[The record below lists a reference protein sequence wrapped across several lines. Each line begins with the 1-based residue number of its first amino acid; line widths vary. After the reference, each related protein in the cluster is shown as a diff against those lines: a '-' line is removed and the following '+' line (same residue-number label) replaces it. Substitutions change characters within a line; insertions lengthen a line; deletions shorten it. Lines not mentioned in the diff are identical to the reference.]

1 MTDVDNGSQDQ
12 APQAADQQPG
22 LRVITQFIRDVSF
35 ENPRAPGSLRSDQGP
50 PQIELGVELNARGR
64 DDGLYEI
71 DLKLSVGAKRGAEAV
86 FHVEVVYGG
95 LFQISGV
102 AADQM
107 EPMLLIECP
116 RYLFPY
122 ARRVIA
128 DLTSEGG
135 FPPLQLDP
143 IDFTAVYE
151 ARRNQ
156 AEAPGG
162 TA

>member
-12 APQAADQQPG
+12 APQGADQQPG
-22 LRVITQFIRDVSF
+22 MRVITQFIRDVSF
-35 ENPRAPGSLRSDQGP
+35 ENPRAPASLRSDQGP

-64 DDGLYEI
+64 EDGLYEI

-95 LFQISGV
+95 LFQVNGV
-102 AADQM
+102 AQENM

-122 ARRVIA
+122 ARRVIS

-151 ARRNQ
+151 ARKNQ
-156 AEAPGG
+156 IEAPVGQ
-162 TA
+162 A